1 MKHNQPQT
9 SDNLT
14 DEEIDTLNTILH
26 YPSLEN
32 AFDQEQPQNLSEKRQ
47 KMLSTVAELERVV
60 RRGSKAEAEKAT
72 RIIEAVQTT
81 LNFLDELE
89 KTRENQSA

>member
-1 MKHNQPQT
+1 MKHNQAQT

-14 DEEIDTLNTILH
+14 DEEIETINTILH

-32 AFDQEQPQNLSEKRQ
+32 VFDQEQQNLTEKRQ
-47 KMLSTVAELERVV
+47 NMLSTVAELERVV

-72 RIIEAVQTT
+72 RIIEAFQTT

-89 KTRENQSA
+89 KMRENQSA